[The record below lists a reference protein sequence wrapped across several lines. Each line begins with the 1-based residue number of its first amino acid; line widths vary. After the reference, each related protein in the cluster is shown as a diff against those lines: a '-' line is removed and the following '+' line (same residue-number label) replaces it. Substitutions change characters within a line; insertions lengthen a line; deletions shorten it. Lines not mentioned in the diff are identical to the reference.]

1 MSGEELSAGTPRD
14 PDWSPDVLADL
25 HAGALDEETA
35 GRIDPAARTD
45 PEAVAILTALEDTRT
60 ELAGQPAFEIPE
72 EVAARIENSLA
83 AEPLPPPAADTGR
96 AGRADPAAE
105 SARENSGPEP
115 AEPEHPPPDNVTP
128 IGRASGSG
136 SRRRRAFALGSGLVA
151 AAAAMLAV
159 VLIIQPNQSTRE
171 DPRADDTAAAP
182 QPGGEEPSPL
192 ALTGD
197 RVELEGQR
205 LQEVL
210 SSEQYVDSLVDP
222 QRLLACLRANGIED
236 GSPLGSREISFNGQR
251 AQLMVLSTGEIGR
264 FRLLAVGPGCGAGN
278 PATLSDTVVGG

>member
-1 MSGEELSAGTPRD
+1 MSGEELGAGTPRD

-35 GRIDPAARTD
+35 GRIDSAARTD
-45 PEAVAILTALEDTRT
+45 PEAVAILTALENTRA
-60 ELAGQPAFEIPE
+60 ELAGQTAFEIPE
-72 EVAARIENSLA
+72 EVAARIESSLA
-83 AEPLPPPAADTGR
+83 AEPLPPPAAD
-96 AGRADPAAE
+96 AGQEERADPAAE
-105 SARENSGPEP
+105 SPR
-115 AEPEHPPPDNVTP
+115 EHPAPESAESDQPLPDDVTP
-128 IGRASGSG
+128 IGRARGRG

-151 AAAAMLAV
+151 AAAVLLAV
-159 VLIIQPNQSTRE
+159 VLIIQPNQTTRE
-171 DPRADDTAAAP
+171 STRADDTVAAP

-197 RVELEGQR
+197 RVELDGRQ

-210 SSEQYVDSLVDP
+210 ASEQYVDSLVAP

-264 FRLLAVGPGCGAGN
+264 FRLLAVGPECGPGD